1 MNEKGKFPSQPSQN
15 PKGVHEVETQEGKS
29 SKLRKVKAVITLRS
43 GKEVDQPLPKVRQ
56 DEETMSKK
64 TLVKES
70 NNQEEKSG
78 KKSASRSSIE
88 EEPRIVIKEDMMKK
102 HMPPPF
108 PQALHGKKEINNSS
122 EILEVLRQVKV
133 NIPDATHGS
142 LDLKAYQQNLYLKY
156 YY

>member
-1 MNEKGKFPSQPSQN
+1 
-15 PKGVHEVETQEGKS
+15 
-29 SKLRKVKAVITLRS
+29 
-43 GKEVDQPLPKVRQ
+43 
-56 DEETMSKK
+56 
-64 TLVKES
+64 
-70 NNQEEKSG
+70 
-78 KKSASRSSIE
+78 
-88 EEPRIVIKEDMMKK
+88 MKK